1 MKRRN
6 MPKQRIPNRFPMPN
20 LAGTGAAT
28 GADTDMSGYADEGL
42 EVENDHSNAAKAI
55 LANLCE
61 KLDMAPVQTAVSGTG

>member
-28 GADTDMSGYADEGL
+28 GADTDTSGRADEGL
-42 EVENDHSNAAKAI
+42 EVENDHLNAAKAI
-55 LANLCE
+55 LAKLCE
-61 KLDMAPVQTAVSGTG
+61 KMDLTTV